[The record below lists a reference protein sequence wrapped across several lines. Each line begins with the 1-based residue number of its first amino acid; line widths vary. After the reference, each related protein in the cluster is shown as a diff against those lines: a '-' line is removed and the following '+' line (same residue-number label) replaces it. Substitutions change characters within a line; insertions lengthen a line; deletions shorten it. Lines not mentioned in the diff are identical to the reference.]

1 MDKKTLCFILIGVVI
16 LFGITYFCCKGK
28 KEGYSNIGA
37 VDNVGSL
44 DSSYELIESPDD
56 VVPAAHFADLVDD
69 GDHRQLLQ
77 QPKDMT
83 DTLRP
88 LERLDRVQTRDLLPR
103 TSSSVTP
110 YHIDVADASVWGFS
124 VNAPRVQLKNR
135 VNMQADPYRGDI
147 PITYHP
153 DIALIGKSDFGRD
166 AIRLDGFFSSHY
178 SELYNKYTQRS
189 YKNLPLKVATQGTI
203 MDYSE

>member
-1 MDKKTLCFILIGVVI
+1 MDKKSWCFIIIGLVI
-16 LFGITYFCCKGK
+16 LLGIIYLSCQKK

-83 DTLRP
+83 DTIRP

-110 YHIDVADASVWGFS
+110 YHIDVADASTWAFS

-166 AIRLDGFFSSHY
+166 AIRLDGFFSDHGIA
-178 SELYNKYTQRS
+178 LYQKYTNRA
-189 YKNLPLKVATQGTI
+189 YKNMPLKVATQGTLL
-203 MDYSE
+203 DFSE

>member
-1 MDKKTLCFILIGVVI
+1 MEKKTLCFIIVALIVI
-16 LFGITYFCCKGK
+16 LLVMYFCKGK
-28 KEGYSNIGA
+28 KEEYSNIGA

-69 GDHRQLLQ
+69 GDHGELLR

-83 DTLRP
+83 DTVRP

-110 YHIDVADASVWGFS
+110 YHIDVADASVWAYS

-135 VNMQADPYRGDI
+135 VNMEADPYRGDI

-153 DIALIGKSDFGRD
+153 DIALVGKSDFGRD
-166 AIRLDGFFSSHY
+166 ATRLDGFFSDHFTS
-178 SELYNKYTQRS
+178 LYNKYTSRA
-189 YKNLPLKVATQGTI
+189 YKNMPLKVAVQGTQ